1 MWQLYTCVTV
11 FAMTIKKQERNQK
24 HFKKSSI
31 VVIMF
36 WELMFDQVFLSPQVQ
51 RIAIISNKHG
61 IYELPQKLPNDL
73 SLGILGY

>member
-31 VVIMF
+31 VVTIF
-36 WELMFDQVFLSPQVQ
+36 WDLMFDQVFLSPQVQ